1 MAQNILPDSATEEF
15 LRRILPESGVFQA
28 FTIRQGGA
36 KNHAFTS
43 HSELA
48 EFLRDKS
55 ERDDAVYHACAAYID
70 GSNRKAHNTK
80 SMKALWLDLDCGEE
94 KARDGKGY
102 RTQEDALNALKAF
115 CKKMDLPKPLIVDS
129 GGGLHIYWPLTE
141 MIEASHW
148 KAIAAKL
155 KRATEAHGLLADA
168 SRTADAASVLR
179 PVGTLNR
186 KYDPPCSV
194 MLVCDAPDVDVA
206 VIEAA
211 LELLPSSVA
220 PHLNGLPKTIG
231 GLANLT
237 GYIEPDVVAAG
248 SRNDKVLKYV
258 GHLRGK
264 GTPESV
270 ILSAALNF
278 NKAKCQP
285 PLDDDEVAKVVASY
299 AAQGHPD
306 APEWQEPRPIV
317 SSLHPAPV
325 LDFDMLPRVFVDF
338 VRDTSERMGVPP
350 DNIAIPLMLS
360 ASAAL
365 GSGWVVCPK
374 AVDKSWRE
382 TPVLWGGLVARPG
395 SKKSECLKLAA
406 APLHRIEAAQKVA
419 YKKAHAQWQVEKGKV
434 KDDPIAKMTLVEP
447 KLERAVVMDATYQAL
462 AEVSAASPRGLM
474 AQWDEITGPVS
485 AWRIKG
491 QEPAR
496 AFFLTGWS
504 GDQPYTIDRKE
515 GGTTHIPRLSIVIS
529 GGAQPTVVGVMVRDA
544 RQNNDGLIQRFQL
557 LICPDPSHA
566 PKDVDRKADELAKN
580 RAMGAIEALRSL
592 TPVLAGVEPNG
603 DTEGGVLNFA
613 QGAQEGFT
621 SLRQKI
627 EAAASDERCA
637 PLLASH
643 YLKMPGAIA
652 KIAMLIHL
660 LDGGK
665 GDITPEATE
674 RAVRWAKYMRA
685 HARRLYSLSELADE
699 GAANRILEGIKA
711 GALPDGFTAYELARK
726 GWTGLSRPEDVEAGL
741 AALVKAGWL
750 RVMPP
755 APAAGGRPTTR
766 YAAHPQARK

>member
-1 MAQNILPDSATEEF
+1 
-15 LRRILPESGVFQA
+15 
-28 FTIRQGGA
+28 
-36 KNHAFTS
+36 
-43 HSELA
+43 
-48 EFLRDKS
+48 
-55 ERDDAVYHACAAYID
+55 
-70 GSNRKAHNTK
+70 
-80 SMKALWLDLDCGEE
+80 MKALWLDLDCSEE
-94 KARDGKGY
+94 KEKEGKGY
-102 RTQEDALNALKAF
+102 LTKEAALNALKAF
-115 CKKMDLPKPLIVDS
+115 CKKMTLPEPLIVDS

-148 KAIAAKL
+148 KAIAAEL

-194 MLVCDAPDVDVA
+194 RLVSDAPDVDVA

-211 LELLPSSVA
+211 LKLLPSSIQA
-220 PHLNGLPKTIG
+220 HPNGLPKTIG

-237 GYIEPDVVAAG
+237 GYIEPDLVPEG
-248 SRNDKVLKYV
+248 RRNVEVLKYV

-270 ILSAALNF
+270 VFSAAMNF
-278 NKAKCQP
+278 NKAKCRP
-285 PLDDDEVAKVVASY
+285 PLEDDEVAKVVASY
-299 AAQGHPD
+299 AAQGNPD
-306 APEWQEPRPIV
+306 ASEWPEPRPIV
-317 SSLHPAPV
+317 SSLHPAPD

-338 VRDTSERMGVPP
+338 VRDASERMRVPP

-395 SKKSECLKLAA
+395 SKKSDCLKLAA

-419 YKKAHAQWQVEKGKV
+419 YNQAHAQWQIEKGKA

-462 AEVSAASPRGLM
+462 AEVAAASPRGLM
-474 AQWDEITGPVS
+474 ALWDEITGPVS

-496 AFFLTGWS
+496 AFFLSAWG

-515 GGTTHIPRLSIVIS
+515 AGTTHIPRLSIVIS
-529 GGAQPTVVGVMVRDA
+529 GGAQPSVIGAMVRDA
-544 RQNNDGLIQRFQL
+544 RHNNDGLIQRFQL

-566 PKDVDRKADELAKN
+566 PKEVDRKADELAQN

-592 TPVLAGVEPNG
+592 TPISAGVEPNG
-603 DTEGGVLNFA
+603 GTAGGLLNFA
-613 QGAQEGFT
+613 RGAQETFT
-621 SLRQKI
+621 SLREKI
-627 EAAASDERCA
+627 EAAASAGRCD

-699 GAANRILEGIKA
+699 GGANRILEGIKA
-711 GALPDGFTAYELARK
+711 GALPDGFTAYELARR
-726 GWTGLSRPEDVEAGL
+726 GWTGLSRPEDVEAAL

-750 RVMPP
+750 RAMPLP
-755 APAAGGRPTTR
+755 PGAGGRPTTR
-766 YAAHPQARK
+766 YAAHPQARG

>member
-1 MAQNILPDSATEEF
+1 VDIAGYGVSEAGVSIINPTGGVLDVSGIEVPCRADLDELRDRTGEVLNYTLTGTGLTVRDDSSLSWDTQIEVKGVSRT
-15 LRRILPESGVFQA
+15 LRERVAEIPPGGKLRCEAPFRASQSEAAFIRILENGCP
-28 FTIRQGGA
+28 
-36 KNHAFTS
+36 
-43 HSELA
+43 
-48 EFLRDKS
+48 
-55 ERDDAVYHACAAYID
+55 
-70 GSNRKAHNTK
+70 
-80 SMKALWLDLDCGEE
+80 M
-94 KARDGKGY
+94 
-102 RTQEDALNALKAF
+102 
-115 CKKMDLPKPLIVDS
+115 
-129 GGGLHIYWPLTE
+129 LH
-141 MIEASHW
+141 
-148 KAIAAKL
+148 
-155 KRATEAHGLLADA
+155 D
-168 SRTADAASVLR
+168 
-179 PVGTLNR
+179 VGTSTSYFLSINEMMF
-186 KYDPPCSV
+186 SG
-194 MLVCDAPDVDVA
+194 
-206 VIEAA
+206 EAA
-211 LELLPSSVA
+211 AGTALTPSSPPEHV
-220 PHLNGLPKTIG
+220 
-231 GLANLT
+231 
-237 GYIEPDVVAAG
+237 EPADW
-248 SRNDKVLKYV
+248 
-258 GHLRGK
+258 
-264 GTPESV
+264 PE
-270 ILSAALNF
+270 
-278 NKAKCQP
+278 
-285 PLDDDEVAKVVASY
+285 
-299 AAQGHPD
+299 
-306 APEWQEPRPIV
+306 PEPII

-338 VRDTSERMGVPP
+338 VRDASERMRVPP

-419 YKKAHAQWQVEKGKV
+419 YKRAHAQWQVEKGKA

-462 AEVSAASPRGLM
+462 AEVAAASPRGLM
-474 AQWDEITGPVS
+474 ALWDEITGPVS

-496 AFFLTGWS
+496 AFFLSAWG

-515 GGTTHIPRLSIVIS
+515 AGTTHIPRLSIVIS
-529 GGAQPTVVGVMVRDA
+529 GGAQPSVIGAMVRDA
-544 RQNNDGLIQRFQL
+544 RHNNDGLIQRFQL

-566 PKDVDRKADELAKN
+566 PKEVDRKANELAQN

-592 TPVLAGVEPNG
+592 TPILAGVEPNG
-603 DTEGGVLNFA
+603 GTAGGVLNFA
-613 QGAQEGFT
+613 RGAQETFT
-621 SLRQKI
+621 SLREKI
-627 EAAASDERCA
+627 EAAASAGRCD

-699 GAANRILEGIKA
+699 GGANRILEGIKA
-711 GALPDGFTAYELARK
+711 GVLPDGFTAYELARR
-726 GWTGLSRPEDVEAGL
+726 GWTGLSRPEDVEAAL

-750 RVMPP
+750 RAMPP
-755 APAAGGRPTTR
+755 LPGAGGRPTTR
-766 YAAHPQARK
+766 YAAHPRARG